1 MSCATKVS
9 QINEL
14 FEHRHITISTLSA
27 YARMLLGLTMQESNQ
42 LFAGWMTCLSDEEM
56 REYKSDEEKKK
67 LDIENALRVARI
79 LDQLADGVEFD
90 EAFRNRTKPMNLLP
104 L

>member
-1 MSCATKVS
+1 MNC
-9 QINEL
+9 
-14 FEHRHITISTLSA
+14 
-27 YARMLLGLTMQESNQ
+27 LTH
-42 LFAGWMTCLSDEEM
+42 EEM
-56 REYKSDEEKKK
+56 REYFKSDEEKKK